1 MEFEMIDQQKKIS
14 PVLFEIKQDS
24 AIITLNR
31 PDIHNALNNELIEY
45 LLRYLDDAK
54 GNREIHS
61 VILTGQGDASF
72 CSGADL
78 TQAKLG
84 ISGEYEHHLKS
95 YYHPVLHKIM
105 SIEKPVIASING
117 MAAGAGVGLA
127 LACDY
132 IIMSESAQFYIAF
145 SKIGLVPDTGVL
157 TFLTRR
163 LGKYKAFEL
172 AVLAKEI
179 NAGDVVRH
187 GLANEMVKAGKLM
200 NRTLEVAQQL
210 SEMPAI
216 TSGLIKTFINRIEEL
231 SLDEALEMECKLQE
245 IAGGTDDHM
254 EGISAFLEKRKPEFK
269 GH

>member
-1 MEFEMIDQQKKIS
+1 MIDQQKRNS
-14 PVLFEIKQDS
+14 PVLFEIKRNS

-31 PDIHNALNNELIEY
+31 PEKHNPLNNELIDY
-45 LLRYLDDAK
+45 LLKYLDDAEDIQK
-54 GNREIHS
+54 IHS

-84 ISGEYEHHLKS
+84 ISGEYEYHLKT

-105 SIEKPVIASING
+105 SMEKPVIASING
-117 MAAGAGVGLA
+117 MTAGAGVGLA

-132 IIMSESAQFYIAF
+132 IIMSEAAQFYIAF
-145 SKIGLVPDTGVL
+145 SKIGLIPDTGVM
-157 TFLTRR
+157 TFLARR

-179 NAGDVVRH
+179 NAEDAVRH
-187 GLANEMVKAGKLM
+187 GLANEMVKVEKLM
-200 NRTLEVAQQL
+200 DRTLNVAQEF
-210 SEMPAI
+210 SKMPLI
-216 TSGLIKTFINRIEEL
+216 TTGLIKRFINRVEEL
-231 SLDEALEMECKLQE
+231 SLNEALEMECKLQE
-245 IAGGTDDHM
+245 IAGGTEDHM
-254 EGISAFLEKRKPEFK
+254 EGITAFLEKRKPEFK